1 MTGILDVSRQGSFE
15 INAKFQPCIT
25 FRYSDAGL
33 AKLRG
38 LGAEIL
44 AEDWMYSILTVG
56 CLVKAEILA
65 EDWMYSILTVGCL
78 VKAPHGYT

>member
-56 CLVKAEILA
+56 CLVKA
-65 EDWMYSILTVGCL
+65 
-78 VKAPHGYT
+78 PHGYT